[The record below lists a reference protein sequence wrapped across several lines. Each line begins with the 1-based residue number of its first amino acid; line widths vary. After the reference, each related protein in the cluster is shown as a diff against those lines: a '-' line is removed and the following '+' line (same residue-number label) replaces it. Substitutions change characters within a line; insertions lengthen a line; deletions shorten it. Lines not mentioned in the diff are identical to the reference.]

1 MVRLKDIVKDTLLV
15 GKLIA
20 VTCAKSCFVYDAE
33 EGKRV
38 GSLEAFEKSCT
49 RWAQLDSAGGANLL
63 AIVDCHSFAI
73 RWSVNGDFALPDG
86 CLALPK
92 ASFPLLSFEADNTR
106 LTTLQEDGT
115 LSVFAAPFA
124 AAEIGS
130 LAALSRTIQAFSR
143 SFEDLLDGFGKLNKF
158 SLSLFESLSEHS
170 QLLRDLML
178 FGETKEAHVDVMS
191 ESDFLEHKQ
200 RLKKLHA
207 ELLVQIQD
215 AYSACD
221 RFTDTFE
228 GFAGQE
234 VPQLRS
240 EFLHPLEQENRKVY
254 HEFLDFLAWLE
265 PLVIKKTVSGPLQ
278 PPELAFKLLKAIN
291 QLVLPVDLEVL
302 KGEYGMKKL
311 ALNDRFSGL
320 LSSFSDASLSLQRP
334 LSQFSHPAGSK
345 LLSAEGI
352 VLLPGDKTLVSSL
365 LPIDLPAKCIWH
377 LSTSLICCENGAR
390 CRLNA
395 RHELESLN
403 GRVVSGSI
411 PASPNIYLR
420 LQDSGIE
427 LIN

>member
-1 MVRLKDIVKDTLLV
+1 M
-15 GKLIA
+15 IA
-20 VTCAKSCFVYDAE
+20 ITCAKSCFVYDSE

-38 GSLEAFEKSCT
+38 GSLEAFEQNCT

-63 AIVDCHSFAI
+63 AIIDCRSFAI

-92 ASFPLLSFEADNTR
+92 ASSPLASFEADNTR

-143 SFEDLLDGFGKLNKF
+143 AFEDLLDGFGKLNKYA
-158 SLSLFESLSEHS
+158 LSLFEALNEHS
-170 QLLRDLML
+170 LLLRDLLL
-178 FGETKEAHVDVMS
+178 FGEAKEIAIDLMS
-191 ESDFLEHKQ
+191 ESDFLEYKQ

-215 AYSACD
+215 TYSACD
-221 RFTDTFE
+221 RFTTAFE

-240 EFLHPLEQENRKVY
+240 EFLQPLEQDNRKVH
-254 HEFLDFLAWLE
+254 HEFLELLAWLE

-278 PPELAFKLLKAIN
+278 PEELGFKLVKAIN
-291 QLVLPVDLEVL
+291 HLTLPFDLESL
-302 KGEYGMKKL
+302 KAEYSLKKL

-320 LSSFSDASLSLQRP
+320 LSSFSDSSLSLQRP
-334 LSQFSHPAGSK
+334 LSQFNHPPGSK
-345 LLSAEGI
+345 LLSVDEI
-352 VLLPGDKTLVSSL
+352 VLLPDNKTLVSSL
-365 LPIDLPAKCIWH
+365 LPIDLPSKYSWH
-377 LSTSLICCENGAR
+377 LSTALICCENGAK

-395 RHELESLN
+395 RHELELLSGRVANGSLPASLN
-403 GRVVSGSI
+403 M
-411 PASPNIYLR
+411 YLR